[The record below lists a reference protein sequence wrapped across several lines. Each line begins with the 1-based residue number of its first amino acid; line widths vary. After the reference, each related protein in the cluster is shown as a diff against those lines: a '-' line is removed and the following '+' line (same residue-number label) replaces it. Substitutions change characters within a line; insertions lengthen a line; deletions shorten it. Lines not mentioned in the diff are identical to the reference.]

1 MMAPDVYNS
10 QTSRWSLK
18 QWAVHW
24 RQVSRSKMIEHV
36 RLTRCLVD
44 FRENWAHVLSDDNEN
59 GIDYIEFV
67 RVTEFQNSTLTNRRT
82 QMIQWYRHELATQ
95 PHLALMHSLYF
106 CLPGDF
112 DHNAHGTCRQS
123 LSRGKLRYLVT
134 ERGKDPLGT
143 VLTTT
148 LYVVS
153 FLAWMTPIRYNA
165 KLDLRNLAK
174 VTSTTRVVKKSSQV

>member
-1 MMAPDVYNS
+1 
-10 QTSRWSLK
+10 
-18 QWAVHW
+18 
-24 RQVSRSKMIEHV
+24 
-36 RLTRCLVD
+36 
-44 FRENWAHVLSDDNEN
+44 
-59 GIDYIEFV
+59 
-67 RVTEFQNSTLTNRRT
+67 
-82 QMIQWYRHELATQ
+82 MIQWYRHELATQ

-153 FLAWMTPIRYNA
+153 FRAWMTPIRYNA
-165 KLDLRNLAK
+165 KLDLRNLAR